1 MRRRMMTREDVISN
15 VLANYGK
22 YGIEQ
27 GTIEELV
34 DSGLKEG
41 LSYQAIYTG
50 IKLAYAQEYGEHT
63 LFSTAEVAEVLGVSE
78 EMVIQEIEKAKVE
91 LLESGENPDD
101 YFPEV
106 RPEKCRRF
114 IMPPGY
120 LND

>member
-1 MRRRMMTREDVISN
+1 MTREDVISN

-50 IKLAYAQEYGEHT
+50 NKLDYAQEYGEHT
-63 LFSTAEVAEVLGVSE
+63 LFSTAEVAEVLGISE
-78 EMVIQEIEKAKVE
+78 EMVIQEIEKAKEE
-91 LLESGENPDD
+91 LLESGENPSE
-101 YFPEV
+101 YFLEADPEE
-106 RPEKCRRF
+106 RQRF
-114 IMPPGY
+114 VLPPGY
-120 LND
+120 LNS